1 MKTWLAM
8 TTLASTLLFT
18 PHAMAGEG
26 GSCHF
31 HGNKPVPEG
40 VVKDCAEQRR
50 ASLVKTGKL
59 DASWTAAKQDAI
71 ELVDGKKGKEWKVRY
86 SNPAAADKAKQ
97 TLFIFFSHSGNFIA
111 ANFTG
116 Q

>member
-1 MKTWLAM
+1 MKTWIAM
-8 TTLASTLLFT
+8 TALTSTLLFT

-31 HGNKPVPEG
+31 HGNTPVSEG

-71 ELVDGKKGKEWKVRY
+71 ELVDSKKGKEWKVRY